1 MAKQIRI
8 KPILLTVCFILGLS
22 LLSVDTIT
30 FTKPSNISEQSK
42 SAASTSSTSAAI
54 EKSTST
60 NTDIPFKEEETL
72 KSPQNDSR
80 LVATSRGSDARENE
94 KEIKESKV
102 AEKRSDPAAVAVAP
116 AVTAAPEPKPAVT
129 EKAVTATAEIS
140 KDTSAELDLL
150 ARLIT
155 AEAQAE
161 PYEAQVAVGAA
172 VLNRVE
178 SSDWP
183 NTIYGV
189 IYQNINGYVQFTPVE
204 NGWIDKP
211 AQPESIKA
219 AKAALSGVD
228 PTNGAEFYYDDTT
241 TNTWILSKP
250 VSIQIG
256 HMIYAY

>member
-1 MAKQIRI
+1 MAKKIRI
-8 KPILLTVCFILGLS
+8 KPILLTACFVLGLS
-22 LLSVDTIT
+22 LLSIDTID
-30 FTKPSNISEQSK
+30 FIKPTNISEQSK
-42 SAASTSSTSAAI
+42 SNGSTSSTSVAI
-54 EKSTST
+54 ENSISADTDIDIKETEELKST
-60 NTDIPFKEEETL
+60 
-72 KSPQNDSR
+72 QNDEK
-80 LVATSRGSDARENE
+80 LVATSRGSDVREKAE
-94 KEIKESKV
+94 AIKEINSSEKKSEPVVTQASKP
-102 AEKRSDPAAVAVAP
+102 SAAV
-116 AVTAAPEPKPAVT
+116 KT
-129 EKAVTATAEIS
+129 ETITTTKTISSAEIS

-161 PYEAQVAVGAA
+161 PYEAQVAVGAV

-183 NTIYGV
+183 NTIYSV
-189 IYQNINGYVQFTPVE
+189 IYQNINGYIQFTPVE

-211 AQPESIKA
+211 AQPESIEA

-250 VSIQIG
+250 VSTQIG